1 MMPHVARKVSEA
13 RKYLEGKRSS
23 DSRVGLVPTMGFL
36 HEGHL
41 SLVRRARREND
52 TCVVSIFVN
61 PLQFGPTEDLEAYP
75 RDMDRDLDLLSSE
88 GVDLVFA
95 PDFDEMYSPDRSVTV
110 TERDISRSLC
120 GSARPG
126 HFDGVCTVVLKLF
139 NILSPDRA
147 YFGEKDYQQLQVV
160 RRMARD
166 LDVDVEIRGCPIVRE
181 KDGLAMS
188 SRNIY
193 LGEAERRDAL
203 ALSKALVEARSAF
216 EAGERDCR
224 KILATVRRVLEA
236 HPLVNID
243 YAEIRDAETLLP
255 VERVEGRA
263 VVALAARV
271 GKARLIDNT
280 FLEP

>member
-224 KILATVRRVLEA
+224 KILVTVRRVLEA

>member
-95 PDFDEMYSPDRSVTV
+95 PDPDEMYSPDRSVTV
-110 TERDISRSLC
+110 TERDIIGGIFL
-120 GSARPG
+120 
-126 HFDGVCTVVLKLF
+126 GVVEME
-139 NILSPDRA
+139 N
-147 YFGEKDYQQLQVV
+147 GEKHY
-160 RRMARD
+160 
-166 LDVDVEIRGCPIVRE
+166 I
-181 KDGLAMS
+181 
-188 SRNIY
+188 
-193 LGEAERRDAL
+193 
-203 ALSKALVEARSAF
+203 
-216 EAGERDCR
+216 
-224 KILATVRRVLEA
+224 
-236 HPLVNID
+236 
-243 YAEIRDAETLLP
+243 
-255 VERVEGRA
+255 
-263 VVALAARV
+263 
-271 GKARLIDNT
+271 
-280 FLEP
+280 